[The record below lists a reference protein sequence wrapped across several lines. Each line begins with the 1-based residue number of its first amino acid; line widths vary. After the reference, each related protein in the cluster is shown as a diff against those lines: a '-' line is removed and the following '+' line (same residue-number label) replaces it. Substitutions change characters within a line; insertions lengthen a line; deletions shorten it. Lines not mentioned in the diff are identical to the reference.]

1 MISLAISP
9 LTSSDCTDAGPWP
22 CDIDGCPSPEVSCV
36 DLVQLDYC
44 AATIGE
50 IWDPPPSGTNS
61 ADAVYRHCPRACGRC
76 APLRA
81 GVSVDATD
89 PAEAAMFEWLRAA
102 SPAVLEPGVRHADE
116 QTLIAPSPLGGR
128 GLFARRALAAGEP
141 IHVVRTAHL
150 IGGWPTQEDVL
161 SPRAV
166 GDVVRA
172 LRGDGARERAYT
184 GLLPSH
190 DDSVAALPELWS
202 DEELALLQDD
212 ALVDLAKAA
221 GTGAAA
227 LEAWHA
233 ELAAAHSWEPA
244 LTLDEVRWARALLQS
259 RPLAIGGAPA
269 AHARR
274 YFLLPF
280 IDMANTHLGGA
291 QHANVRLSS
300 VRADAV
306 PAHMRGSELEIRAAL
321 VAARDVAEGEE
332 LLLDYGLDLTRT
344 TVRYALLNY
353 GIVASLDAASFR
365 QQSLPRDPE
374 GSLLCAPLWCIDNAP
389 DYAGM
394 TAARHAHKF
403 PERIEMLERLLNTA
417 PWNATTVDDDL
428 GELIVARHALSSLP
442 TFQAK
447 RRVTALE
454 YRLGCKLGAVSAVDE
469 MLAIISVEKQEL

>member
-1 MISLAISP
+1 
-9 LTSSDCTDAGPWP
+9 
-22 CDIDGCPSPEVSCV
+22 
-36 DLVQLDYC
+36 
-44 AATIGE
+44 
-50 IWDPPPSGTNS
+50 
-61 ADAVYRHCPRACGRC
+61 
-76 APLRA
+76 
-81 GVSVDATD
+81 
-89 PAEAAMFEWLRAA
+89 MFDRLRAA

-166 GDVVRA
+166 GDVARA
-172 LRGDGARERAYT
+172 LRGDARETRVHRLAAV
-184 GLLPSH
+184 H
-190 DDSVAALPELWS
+190 DDSGQRLARAVERRRAR
-202 DEELALLQDD
+202 ALLQDD
-212 ALVDLAKAA
+212 APRRPRQGGGLGRGGARGLARGAGSRALV
-221 GTGAAA
+221 GASAHARRGA
-227 LEAWHA
+227 L
-233 ELAAAHSWEPA
+233 
-244 LTLDEVRWARALLQS
+244 ARALLQS

-274 YFLLPF
+274 YYL
-280 IDMANTHLGGA
+280 A
-291 QHANVRLSS
+291 
-300 VRADAV
+300 AV
-306 PAHMRGSELEIRAAL
+306 HRHGRILTLAARSTRTCGSPPSAPTRCPRTCEGPTPRAAL

-332 LLLDYGLDLTRT
+332 LLLDYGLELTRT

-417 PWNATTVDDDL
+417 PWNASTVDDDL
-428 GELIVARHALSSLP
+428 GHLIVARHALSSLP
-442 TFQAK
+442 PTGSRRRAGRGEAARHGARVQAGLQA
-447 RRVTALE
+447 RCG
-454 YRLGCKLGAVSAVDE
+454 LGCGRDAS
-469 MLAIISVEKQEL
+469 